1 MLIVF
6 LLQYFKLCFFTQ
18 QFFTILLFHS
28 QDPVLCSVTVGV
40 SHFERCALWVQVLY
54 YPFYGSGAVGDYEG
68 DYAEEDPQI
77 MRQRR
82 SLRPELGEPVIL
94 RCQPYKIPLT
104 ELLLPHQISPVE
116 FFRLWPSM
124 PAIVEYTGTYT
135 YEGSGFKATAAQQYG
150 ASPFLSGL
158 KSLSSKP
165 FHKVCSHII
174 RTVAGFEVCICLFV

>member
-1 MLIVF
+1 M
-6 LLQYFKLCFFTQ
+6 
-18 QFFTILLFHS
+18 
-28 QDPVLCSVTVGV
+28 PCSVTVGV

-77 MRQRR
+77 MRQKR

-104 ELLLPHQISPVE
+104 ELLLPHKISPVE
-116 FFRLWPSM
+116 FFRLWPSL

-150 ASPFLSGL
+150 ESPFLSGL
-158 KSLSSKP
+158 KSLSAKP
-165 FHKVCSHII
+165 FHRVCSHII
-174 RTVAGFEVCICLFV
+174 RTVAGFQVYSLLLFLDV